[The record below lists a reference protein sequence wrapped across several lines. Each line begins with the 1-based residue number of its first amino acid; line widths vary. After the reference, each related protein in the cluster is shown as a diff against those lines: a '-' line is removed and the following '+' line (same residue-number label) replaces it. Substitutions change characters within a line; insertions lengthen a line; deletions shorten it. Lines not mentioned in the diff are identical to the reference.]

1 MELGLKNELTIE
13 DMIEDLNIKFGLTFK
28 IEENFRGRT
37 IGTRL
42 YGQHS
47 PARVDIL
54 INRIGDY
61 LNYGDNCWAEKLNI
75 REIVPEIGNEYDI
88 EISFIQGEVYMNYF
102 EYLDKTQ
109 DIIDRLEILLM
120 KLDIEIG
127 STINSNDDAN
137 VVLNNMERANQIL
150 QEIKELYNIKF

>member
-1 MELGLKNELTIE
+1 
-13 DMIEDLNIKFGLTFK
+13 
-28 IEENFRGRT
+28 
-37 IGTRL
+37 
-42 YGQHS
+42 
-47 PARVDIL
+47 
-54 INRIGDY
+54 
-61 LNYGDNCWAEKLNI
+61 
-75 REIVPEIGNEYDI
+75 
-88 EISFIQGEVYMNYF
+88 MNYF

-109 DIIDRLEILLM
+109 DIIDRLEMLLM

>member
-1 MELGLKNELTIE
+1 
-13 DMIEDLNIKFGLTFK
+13 
-28 IEENFRGRT
+28 
-37 IGTRL
+37 
-42 YGQHS
+42 
-47 PARVDIL
+47 
-54 INRIGDY
+54 
-61 LNYGDNCWAEKLNI
+61 
-75 REIVPEIGNEYDI
+75 
-88 EISFIQGEVYMNYF
+88 MNYF

-109 DIIDRLEILLM
+109 DRIDKLEILLM

>member
-1 MELGLKNELTIE
+1 
-13 DMIEDLNIKFGLTFK
+13 
-28 IEENFRGRT
+28 
-37 IGTRL
+37 
-42 YGQHS
+42 
-47 PARVDIL
+47 
-54 INRIGDY
+54 
-61 LNYGDNCWAEKLNI
+61 
-75 REIVPEIGNEYDI
+75 
-88 EISFIQGEVYMNYF
+88 MNYF

-127 STINSNDDAN
+127 STINSNDDAY

>member
-1 MELGLKNELTIE
+1 
-13 DMIEDLNIKFGLTFK
+13 
-28 IEENFRGRT
+28 
-37 IGTRL
+37 
-42 YGQHS
+42 
-47 PARVDIL
+47 
-54 INRIGDY
+54 
-61 LNYGDNCWAEKLNI
+61 
-75 REIVPEIGNEYDI
+75 
-88 EISFIQGEVYMNYF
+88 MNYF

-109 DIIDRLEILLM
+109 DIINRLEILLM

>member
-1 MELGLKNELTIE
+1 
-13 DMIEDLNIKFGLTFK
+13 
-28 IEENFRGRT
+28 
-37 IGTRL
+37 
-42 YGQHS
+42 
-47 PARVDIL
+47 
-54 INRIGDY
+54 
-61 LNYGDNCWAEKLNI
+61 
-75 REIVPEIGNEYDI
+75 
-88 EISFIQGEVYMNYF
+88 MNYF

-137 VVLNNMERANQIL
+137 IVLNNMERANQIL

>member
-1 MELGLKNELTIE
+1 MT
-13 DMIEDLNIKFGLTFK
+13 
-28 IEENFRGRT
+28 
-37 IGTRL
+37 
-42 YGQHS
+42 
-47 PARVDIL
+47 
-54 INRIGDY
+54 
-61 LNYGDNCWAEKLNI
+61 
-75 REIVPEIGNEYDI
+75 
-88 EISFIQGEVYMNYF
+88 YF
-102 EYLDKTQ
+102 DYLDKPQ

>member
-1 MELGLKNELTIE
+1 
-13 DMIEDLNIKFGLTFK
+13 
-28 IEENFRGRT
+28 
-37 IGTRL
+37 
-42 YGQHS
+42 
-47 PARVDIL
+47 
-54 INRIGDY
+54 
-61 LNYGDNCWAEKLNI
+61 
-75 REIVPEIGNEYDI
+75 
-88 EISFIQGEVYMNYF
+88 MNYF

-127 STINSNDDAN
+127 STINFNDDAN